1 MGKKGGSSTQTTKV
15 ELPPEIEQAA
25 IANLGVAD
33 SVASLGAT
41 PYSGP
46 SIAGF
51 SPQQMAAMQGTDQAA
66 AAFGMPSAV
75 NWQQGRDGSM
85 NAPRGMNNNALFQA
99 LTGMPAPNSQ
109 IGGFSG
115 YNTAPLGQAA
125 FDRLPPAQRA
135 LIKSFTM
142 NPVTGAA
149 PTNSTVPTPKH
160 QVRVNANQGRT
171 AQEKAAIARQQAKNA
186 QKSRNSAVTA
196 AERAEQ
202 ARLRE
207 EQDFFERLRMK
218 QMYDG
223 GR

>member
-15 ELPPEIEQAA
+15 ELPPEIKQAA

-41 PYSGP
+41 PYNGP

-51 SPQQMAAMQGTDQAA
+51 APQQMAAMQGTDQAA

-75 NWQQGRDGSM
+75 NWQQGRDGAM
-85 NAPRGMNNNALFQA
+85 NAPRGMNNDELFQA

-109 IGGFSG
+109 MGGFRG

-135 LIKSFTM
+135 LIQSFTM

-149 PTNSTVPTPKH
+149 PTNTSVPLPEFD
-160 QVRVNANQGRT
+160 VRDALKGKS
-171 AQEKAAIARQQAKNA
+171 A
-186 QKSRNSAVTA
+186 SRNKAVTGLTKEQRRKLA
-196 AERAEQ
+196 EDAERMRAW
-202 ARLRE
+202 R
-207 EQDFFERLRMK
+207 ERLN
-218 QMYDG
+218 G
-223 GR
+223 GNR